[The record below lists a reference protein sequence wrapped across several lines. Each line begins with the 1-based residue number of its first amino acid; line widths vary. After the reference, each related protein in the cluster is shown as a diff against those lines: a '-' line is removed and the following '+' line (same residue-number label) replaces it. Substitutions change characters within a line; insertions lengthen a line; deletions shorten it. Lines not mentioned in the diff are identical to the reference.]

1 MGKKIAGKTTD
12 IPPGKMIKI
21 SVDGK
26 EIMVAN
32 IDGNYCAMD
41 DSCTHSGS
49 SLSEGKL
56 DGCKVIC
63 GWHGAEFDCKSGKL
77 LKFPA
82 KIRDL
87 ALYSVSIES
96 DNVFVEM

>member
-1 MGKKIAGKTTD
+1 MGKIIAGKVSD
-12 IPPGKMIKI
+12 MPPGTLHKVSI
-21 SVDGK
+21 DGK
-26 EIMVAN
+26 DILVAN
-32 IDGNYCAMD
+32 IDGEYFATD

-63 GWHGAEFDCKSGKL
+63 GWHGAEFDCKTGKL
-77 LKFPA
+77 VKFPA

-87 ALYSVSIES
+87 GTYNVVIEA
-96 DNVFVEM
+96 DDVFVEV